1 MLQTGGGFSVPD
13 AEKDVQLLNNL
24 DDNGLTMGVTGH
36 DLTFIAKIFNLKNF
50 FKAFLTK

>member
-24 DDNGLTMGVTGH
+24 DDNGS
-36 DLTFIAKIFNLKNF
+36 KIGGKG
-50 FKAFLTK
+50 T